1 MCKGSAKKRNGERT
15 TRRKQKIYVPL
26 RLMNREKNM
35 IHFDV
40 TLLGCGSATPT
51 LRHEATAQVV
61 NLHDKLYMIDC
72 GEGAQLQMRRM
83 HIRFNRL
90 THIFISHLHGDH
102 CFGLPGLLST
112 LGMLG
117 RKGELVIHGP
127 HALGDFIRP
136 VLALFCKE
144 MGYTVR
150 LNLIDPQKHAL
161 VMEDRSL
168 SVWSIPL
175 KHRIPTCGYLF
186 AEKPREAHLIREMI
200 DFYQVPV
207 KALRGIKQGENFIT
221 PEGVTVPHTRLTR
234 PAQPPRRYAF
244 CSDTAFE
251 PSIVPYIE
259 GVDCLYH
266 EATFMDSELARARET
281 FHSTARQAAEIARM
295 AGAKKLVIGH
305 YSARYEDIN
314 PLLREA
320 QAIFS
325 NTIAGQEGMIVQV

>member
-1 MCKGSAKKRNGERT
+1 
-15 TRRKQKIYVPL
+15 
-26 RLMNREKNM
+26 
-35 IHFDV
+35 
-40 TLLGCGSATPT
+40 
-51 LRHEATAQVV
+51 
-61 NLHDKLYMIDC
+61 
-72 GEGAQLQMRRM
+72 
-83 HIRFNRL
+83 
-90 THIFISHLHGDH
+90 
-102 CFGLPGLLST
+102 
-112 LGMLG
+112 
-117 RKGELVIHGP
+117 
-127 HALGDFIRP
+127 
-136 VLALFCKE
+136 
-144 MGYTVR
+144 MGYTVQ

-266 EATFMDSELARARET
+266 EVTFMDSKK
-281 FHSTARQAAEIARM
+281 STLPGSP
-295 AGAKKLVIGH
+295 AGKPAGWHWPACWCSKQTLSFLMIPGPVSTPHHANKC
-305 YSARYEDIN
+305 
-314 PLLREA
+314 
-320 QAIFS
+320 AIF
-325 NTIAGQEGMIVQV
+325 

>member
-1 MCKGSAKKRNGERT
+1 
-15 TRRKQKIYVPL
+15 
-26 RLMNREKNM
+26 
-35 IHFDV
+35 
-40 TLLGCGSATPT
+40 
-51 LRHEATAQVV
+51 
-61 NLHDKLYMIDC
+61 
-72 GEGAQLQMRRM
+72 
-83 HIRFNRL
+83 
-90 THIFISHLHGDH
+90 
-102 CFGLPGLLST
+102 
-112 LGMLG
+112 
-117 RKGELVIHGP
+117 
-127 HALGDFIRP
+127 
-136 VLALFCKE
+136 
-144 MGYTVR
+144 
-150 LNLIDPQKHAL
+150 
-161 VMEDRSL
+161 
-168 SVWSIPL
+168 
-175 KHRIPTCGYLF
+175 
-186 AEKPREAHLIREMI
+186 MI

-314 PLLREA
+314 PLLGEA

>member
-1 MCKGSAKKRNGERT
+1 MCKGSAKKRNRERT
-15 TRRKQKIYVPL
+15 ARRKRKICVPL

-35 IHFDV
+35 IRFDV

-83 HIRFNRL
+83 RIRFNRL

-127 HALGDFIRP
+127 HALRDFIHP

-168 SVWSIPL
+168 SV
-175 KHRIPTCGYLF
+175 
-186 AEKPREAHLIREMI
+186 
-200 DFYQVPV
+200 
-207 KALRGIKQGENFIT
+207 
-221 PEGVTVPHTRLTR
+221 
-234 PAQPPRRYAF
+234 
-244 CSDTAFE
+244 
-251 PSIVPYIE
+251 
-259 GVDCLYH
+259 
-266 EATFMDSELARARET
+266 
-281 FHSTARQAAEIARM
+281 
-295 AGAKKLVIGH
+295 
-305 YSARYEDIN
+305 
-314 PLLREA
+314 
-320 QAIFS
+320 
-325 NTIAGQEGMIVQV
+325 